1 MAISV
6 AWQTTVTFSAA
17 TTPCYTVPTT
27 ASAAF
32 GTYARD
38 LVITNG
44 GTAALYTNLQPLT
57 SNAAT
62 TAASFYLPAGGTL
75 ILTQCQVPGGAGVSM
90 IPISGGTCTASIGYA
105 TNVSYI

>member
-6 AWQTTVTFSAA
+6 AWQTTVTFSSA
-17 TTPCYTVPTT
+17 TTPCYTVPTAST
-27 ASAAF
+27 ASF

-44 GTAALYTNLQPLT
+44 GTVALYTNLQPLT

-62 TAASFYLPAGGTL
+62 TTASFYLPAGGTL

-90 IPISGGTCTASIGYA
+90 IPISSGTCTASIGYA